1 MIKRNVLI
9 ITDGSEE
16 QMQGIIR
23 GIEFLDTEHQ
33 VGIIYGQH
41 GSTEVTEVE
50 MILADLSQA
59 VVLKT
64 ARVNIPEHPQHKSI
78 PSMDINVPDGD
89 RADIIKYI
97 KDEYPNIIQDILEH

>member
-1 MIKRNVLI
+1 MIKRNVLV

-23 GIEFLDTEHQ
+23 GIEFLDTDHQ
-33 VGIIYGQH
+33 IGIIYGQH
-41 GSTEVTEVE
+41 DSTEVTEVE
-50 MILADLSQA
+50 LILADLSQA

-64 ARVNIPEHPQHKSI
+64 ARVNMKEHPQHKDV

-89 RADIIKYI
+89 RADIVKYI
-97 KDEYPNIIQDILEH
+97 KDEYPNIIDLLLK